1 MSMFPSLL
9 HSASQLLNLVL
20 WILHKVLQLEKR
32 VRFLSLSW
40 ILTLGEGFSYYNMV
54 KTQEKLHH
62 HFLLDLLH
70 KSQYRQC
77 NLMEIGFP

>member
-1 MSMFPSLL
+1 MIRFLSLL
-9 HSASQLLNLVL
+9 LSAGQLLNLVI
-20 WILHKVLQLEKR
+20 WILCKVLLVEKR

-54 KTQEKLHH
+54 KTQEILHRR
-62 HFLLDLLH
+62 FLLDLLH
-70 KSQYRQC
+70 NSQYRQC